1 MPPANN
7 AAVRLARNIFPDKCR
22 TIFNEDT
29 SYSCTFI
36 LIPSACS
43 RSSKIAG
50 VMTNQESKTIDMA
63 EELLQQGRKSLK
75 ERQYEKACEILS
87 QALQIKCQEK
97 GEEDIACAPYHYE
110 YGKALL
116 DCTRATRN
124 LLGAQAASNME
135 AEDGSNDMEIGWEVL
150 EVSRKIYTKA
160 LMEGANS
167 KEHKLALAE
176 VHISLAEYSRE
187 SEDFEESYKDF
198 GSALDLFEGCL
209 EKDDRQIAFAH
220 QMMANDS
227 IYAKKPQRAEKHFD
241 TVRNVLAM
249 RMVNIFNSIA
259 EVSNK
264 RKILKEKN
272 NGKAAKTPVDMAAK
286 VLDSQLKKVSDGCE
300 EISKMLKEIN
310 ELKELREEVL
320 EQIRGLRDVPAPEKN
335 DKKDMSNILQALAS
349 QVKDLAGADGKQQ
362 SSTSSS
368 GATSSGTTKIG
379 FGTDTSSSGTTTIG
393 FGTSPASQPTQ
404 TTQVLQV
411 TRKRPPEKSRDTSAA
426 EGSKKAKTA
435 K

>member
-1 MPPANN
+1 
-7 AAVRLARNIFPDKCR
+7 
-22 TIFNEDT
+22 
-29 SYSCTFI
+29 
-36 LIPSACS
+36 
-43 RSSKIAG
+43 
-50 VMTNQESKTIDMA
+50 MTNQESKTIDMA

-167 KEHKLALAE
+167 KVKLKLIKFVLSKVLELLNVLHNSNTNLFVGKKKEHKLALAE